1 MKDLFIVT
9 KFTMKDMLQRKSFII
24 TTIIFLIMIVV
35 GFNIPNFMKM
45 LNKDSDVNKIEIID
59 SGNVFEGT
67 LESLKDLDTGYEI
80 QILNEDYEKIK
91 EKAKNDRIRYNILT
105 ILVYIVGIVLLA
117 QLFNLQIVHG
127 EEYRETSNTKLTR
140 ESVLKADRGSIKDS
154 SGTMLASVDAQY
166 SIVLY
171 KTKVNNETLN
181 TTILKL
187 LNILSTNSDSYVDNF
202 LIDVNPYRFKLEEEE
217 SQKKW
222 KKANNIDEDATA
234 EEAFNY
240 FKNKY
245 DITSDNVEDIRK
257 ILAIRYEISYKGYSS
272 TKSIEIASNIS
283 RQSLEQ
289 IKERNAEFSG
299 VEVVET
305 PVRVYPLK
313 TTASHILGRIG
324 RIESS
329 ELEGNE
335 DIYNQN
341 DIIGK
346 SGIEYVFEK
355 YLKGT
360 DGVKQIDMN
369 VDGTIT
375 DEYVSKEAVSGSD
388 VILTI
393 DSKLQAVTE
402 QALADNINKIAN
414 HGFSQENNPADAGAA
429 VVLNVKTGEVI
440 AMASY
445 PDYDPSAFVNGIDTN
460 TWNYYINGDTKPL
473 ENKAISAMYS
483 PGSTYKMVTALAGL
497 ETGTIT
503 PKTKIN
509 DTGVFRKYNSSWKC
523 WNRHGHGYLNV
534 SQAIEHSCNYFFYDL
549 GDRLGIDN
557 LAKYSYYLGLGH
569 KTGIELKGEI
579 DGVLASNEI
588 AKQENRVW
596 NPGETI
602 SAAIGQSYNTF
613 TPLQMAK
620 YVAMIANRGKNL
632 DVTIVK
638 SIINPDGSEVSR
650 DEYESYVNEKLGLQ
664 QENVEEMN
672 FKEENIEA
680 ILEGMRGVTSESG
693 GTAYSTFRNFNIE
706 VGGKTGSAQ
715 TGVQGKTN
723 AWFVGFAPF
732 DDPEIAI
739 VVFVRNGGHGSYT
752 AEVARDIIAQYFGMN
767 TNQVTENT
775 TAIPTV
781 QIIN

>member
-1 MKDLFIVT
+1 M
-9 KFTMKDMLQRKSFII
+9 
-24 TTIIFLIMIVV
+24 
-35 GFNIPNFMKM
+35 G
-45 LNKDSDVNKIEIID
+45 
-59 SGNVFEGT
+59 
-67 LESLKDLDTGYEI
+67 
-80 QILNEDYEKIK
+80 
-91 EKAKNDRIRYNILT
+91 KAKGKNDRIRYNIIT
-105 ILVYIVGIVLLA
+105 ILVYIIGIVLLV
-117 QLFNLQIVHG
+117 QLFNLQIIHG

-140 ESVLKADRGSIKDS
+140 ESILEADRGDIKDS
-154 SGTMLASVDAQY
+154 SGTILATVDAQY
-166 SIVLY
+166 SVVLY

-181 TTILKL
+181 NTILKL
-187 LNILSTNSDSYVDNF
+187 LNILSTNGDSYVDNF
-202 LIDVNPYRFKLEEEE
+202 LIDVNPYRFKLEEEA

-240 FKNKY
+240 FKDKY
-245 DITSDNVEDIRK
+245 EITTENLDDARK
-257 ILAIRYEISYKGYSS
+257 ILAIRYEISYKGYSN

-283 RQSLEQ
+283 RESLLQ
-289 IKERNAEFSG
+289 IKERNSEFPG
-299 VEVVET
+299 VEVTEKST
-305 PVRVYPLK
+305 RIYPLGN
-313 TTASHILGRIG
+313 TASHIIG
-324 RIESS
+324 QIGKIESS

-335 DIYNQN
+335 DTYNPN

-346 SGIEYVFEK
+346 AGIEYVFEK
-355 YLKGT
+355 YLKGKN
-360 DGVKQIDMN
+360 GVKQIDMN

-375 DEYVSKEAVSGSD
+375 DEYVSEEAVSGSD
-388 VILTI
+388 IILTI

-402 QALADNINKIAN
+402 EALKNNINKIAN
-414 HGFSQENNPADAGAA
+414 MGFSADAGTA
-429 VVLNVKTGEVI
+429 VVLNIKTGEVL

-445 PDYDPSAFVNGIDTN
+445 PDYNPSAFVTGIDTN

-497 ETGTIT
+497 ETGAIT
-503 PKTKIN
+503 TKEKIR
-509 DTGVFRKYNSSWKC
+509 DTGIYRKYNSSWKC
-523 WNRHGHGYLNV
+523 WNTSGHGYLNV
-534 SQAIEHSCNYFFYDL
+534 SEAIQHSCNYFFYEV
-549 GDRLGIDN
+549 GDRIGIDT
-557 LAKYSYYLGLGH
+557 LSKYSYYLGLGH

-579 DGVLASNEI
+579 SGVLASNQI
-588 AKQENRVW
+588 AEQENRVW

-613 TPLQMAK
+613 TPLQMAR
-620 YVAMIANRGKNL
+620 YAAMIANRGKKL

-638 SIINPDGSEVSR
+638 SIVRPDGSEVPR
-650 DEYESYVNEKLGLQ
+650 DEYENYVNDKLGLTPD
-664 QENVEEMN
+664 NTEEMT
-672 FKEENIEA
+672 FKEENINA

-715 TGVQGKTN
+715 TGIEGKTN

-739 VVFVRNGGHGSYT
+739 VVFVRNGEHGSYT

-767 TNQVTENT
+767 TNQIMEDTN
-775 TAIPTV
+775 AIPTV

>member
-1 MKDLFIVT
+1 M
-9 KFTMKDMLQRKSFII
+9 
-24 TTIIFLIMIVV
+24 
-35 GFNIPNFMKM
+35 G
-45 LNKDSDVNKIEIID
+45 
-59 SGNVFEGT
+59 
-67 LESLKDLDTGYEI
+67 
-80 QILNEDYEKIK
+80 K

-140 ESVLKADRGSIKDS
+140 ESILKADRGSIKDS
-154 SGTMLASVDAQY
+154 SGTMLATVDAQY

-187 LNILSTNSDSYVDNF
+187 LNILSTNGDSYVDNF

-245 DITSDNVEDIRK
+245 GITSDNVEDIRK

>member
-1 MKDLFIVT
+1 M
-9 KFTMKDMLQRKSFII
+9 
-24 TTIIFLIMIVV
+24 
-35 GFNIPNFMKM
+35 G
-45 LNKDSDVNKIEIID
+45 
-59 SGNVFEGT
+59 
-67 LESLKDLDTGYEI
+67 
-80 QILNEDYEKIK
+80 K

-154 SGTMLASVDAQY
+154 SGTMLATVDAQY

-171 KTKVNNETLN
+171 KTKVSNDTLN

-222 KKANNIDEDATA
+222 KKANNINEDATA
-234 EEAFNY
+234 EETFNY

-245 DITSDNVEDIRK
+245 DIKSDNVEDIRK

-549 GDRLGIDN
+549 GDRIGIDT

-569 KTGIELKGEI
+569 KTGIELSNEI
-579 DGVLASNEI
+579 SGVLASTQI

-664 QENVEEMN
+664 QENVEEMS

>member
-1 MKDLFIVT
+1 M
-9 KFTMKDMLQRKSFII
+9 
-24 TTIIFLIMIVV
+24 
-35 GFNIPNFMKM
+35 G
-45 LNKDSDVNKIEIID
+45 
-59 SGNVFEGT
+59 
-67 LESLKDLDTGYEI
+67 
-80 QILNEDYEKIK
+80 K

-140 ESVLKADRGSIKDS
+140 ESILKADRGSIKDS
-154 SGTMLASVDAQY
+154 SGTMLATVDAQY

-171 KTKVNNETLN
+171 KTKVSNDTLN

-222 KKANNIDEDATA
+222 KKANNINEDATA

-305 PVRVYPLK
+305 PIRVYTLK
-313 TTASHILGRIG
+313 NTASHILGRIG

-549 GDRLGIDN
+549 GDRLGIEN

-664 QENVEEMN
+664 QENVEEMS

>member
-1 MKDLFIVT
+1 M
-9 KFTMKDMLQRKSFII
+9 
-24 TTIIFLIMIVV
+24 
-35 GFNIPNFMKM
+35 G
-45 LNKDSDVNKIEIID
+45 
-59 SGNVFEGT
+59 
-67 LESLKDLDTGYEI
+67 
-80 QILNEDYEKIK
+80 K
-91 EKAKNDRIRYNILT
+91 EKAKNDRIRYNIIT
-105 ILVYIVGIVLLA
+105 ILVYLVGIVLLA

-187 LNILSTNSDSYVDNF
+187 LNILSTNGDSYVDNF

-324 RIESS
+324 RIESN

-341 DIIGK
+341 NIIGK

-414 HGFSQENNPADAGAA
+414 HGFSQEDNPADAGAA

-523 WNRHGHGYLNV
+523 WNRYGHGYLNV

-664 QENVEEMN
+664 QENVEEMS

-693 GTAYSTFRNFNIE
+693 GTAYSTFKNFNIE

>member
-1 MKDLFIVT
+1 L
-9 KFTMKDMLQRKSFII
+9 
-24 TTIIFLIMIVV
+24 
-35 GFNIPNFMKM
+35 G
-45 LNKDSDVNKIEIID
+45 
-59 SGNVFEGT
+59 
-67 LESLKDLDTGYEI
+67 
-80 QILNEDYEKIK
+80 K

-171 KTKVNNETLN
+171 KTKVSNDTLN

-222 KKANNIDEDATA
+222 KKANNINEDATA

-245 DITSDNVEDIRK
+245 DITFDNVEDIRK

-414 HGFSQENNPADAGAA
+414 HGFSQEDNPADAGAA
-429 VVLNVKTGEVI
+429 VVLNVKTGEAI

-445 PDYDPSAFVNGIDTN
+445 PYYDPSAFVNGIDTN

-523 WNRHGHGYLNV
+523 WNRYGHGYLNV

-638 SIINPDGSEVSR
+638 SIINPDGSEISR

-664 QENVEEMN
+664 QENVEEMS

>member
-1 MKDLFIVT
+1 MG
-9 KFTMKDMLQRKSFII
+9 KSK
-24 TTIIFLIMIVV
+24 
-35 GFNIPNFMKM
+35 GR
-45 LNKDSDVNKIEIID
+45 
-59 SGNVFEGT
+59 
-67 LESLKDLDTGYEI
+67 
-80 QILNEDYEKIK
+80 
-91 EKAKNDRIRYNILT
+91 NDRIRYNIIT
-105 ILVYIVGIVLLA
+105 ILVYIIGIVLLV
-117 QLFNLQIVHG
+117 QLFNLQIIHG

-140 ESVLKADRGSIKDS
+140 ESILEADRGDIKDS
-154 SGTMLASVDAQY
+154 SGTILATVDAQY
-166 SIVLY
+166 SVVLY

-181 TTILKL
+181 NTILKL
-187 LNILSTNSDSYVDNF
+187 LNILSTNGDSYVDNF
-202 LIDVNPYRFKLEEEE
+202 LIDVNPYRFKLEEEA

-240 FKNKY
+240 FKDKY
-245 DITSDNVEDIRK
+245 EITTENLDDARK
-257 ILAIRYEISYKGYSS
+257 ILAIRYEISYKGYSN

-283 RQSLEQ
+283 RESLLQ
-289 IKERNAEFSG
+289 IKERNSEFPG
-299 VEVVET
+299 VEVTEKST
-305 PVRVYPLK
+305 RIYPLGN
-313 TTASHILGRIG
+313 TASHIIG
-324 RIESS
+324 QIGKIESS

-335 DIYNQN
+335 DTYNPN

-346 SGIEYVFEK
+346 AGIEYVFEK
-355 YLKGT
+355 YLKGKN
-360 DGVKQIDMN
+360 GVKQIDMN

-375 DEYVSKEAVSGSD
+375 DEHVSEEAVSGSD
-388 VILTI
+388 IILTI

-402 QALADNINKIAN
+402 EALKNNINKIAN
-414 HGFSQENNPADAGAA
+414 MGFSADAGAA
-429 VVLNVKTGEVI
+429 VVLNIKTGEVL
-440 AMASY
+440 AMASC
-445 PDYDPSAFVNGIDTN
+445 PDYNPSAFVNGIDTN

-497 ETGTIT
+497 ETGAIT
-503 PKTKIN
+503 TKEKIR
-509 DTGVFRKYNSSWKC
+509 DTGIYRKYNSSWKC
-523 WNRHGHGYLNV
+523 WNTSGHGYLNV
-534 SQAIEHSCNYFFYDL
+534 SEAIQHSCNYFFYEV
-549 GDRLGIDN
+549 GDRIGIDT
-557 LAKYSYYLGLGH
+557 LSKYSYYLGLGH

-579 DGVLASNEI
+579 SGVLASNQI
-588 AKQENRVW
+588 AEQENRVW

-613 TPLQMAK
+613 TPLQMAR
-620 YVAMIANRGKNL
+620 YVAMIANRGKKL

-638 SIINPDGSEVSR
+638 SIVRPDGSEVPR
-650 DEYESYVNEKLGLQ
+650 DEYENYVNDKLGLTPD
-664 QENVEEMN
+664 NTEEMT
-672 FKEENIEA
+672 FKEENINA

-715 TGVQGKTN
+715 TGIEGKTN

-739 VVFVRNGGHGSYT
+739 VVFVRNGEHGSYT

-767 TNQVTENT
+767 TNQIMEDTN
-775 TAIPTV
+775 AIPTV

>member
-1 MKDLFIVT
+1 M
-9 KFTMKDMLQRKSFII
+9 
-24 TTIIFLIMIVV
+24 
-35 GFNIPNFMKM
+35 G
-45 LNKDSDVNKIEIID
+45 
-59 SGNVFEGT
+59 
-67 LESLKDLDTGYEI
+67 
-80 QILNEDYEKIK
+80 K

-222 KKANNIDEDATA
+222 KKANNIDEDA
-234 EEAFNY
+234 AFNY

-402 QALADNINKIAN
+402 QALADNIAN
-414 HGFSQENNPADAGAA
+414 HGFSQEDNPADAGAA

-483 PGSTYKMVTALAGL
+483 PGSTYKMVTAIAGL

>member
-1 MKDLFIVT
+1 M
-9 KFTMKDMLQRKSFII
+9 
-24 TTIIFLIMIVV
+24 
-35 GFNIPNFMKM
+35 G
-45 LNKDSDVNKIEIID
+45 
-59 SGNVFEGT
+59 
-67 LESLKDLDTGYEI
+67 
-80 QILNEDYEKIK
+80 K

-154 SGTMLASVDAQY
+154 SGTMLATVDAQY

-222 KKANNIDEDATA
+222 KKANNINEDATA

-245 DITSDNVEDIRK
+245 DIASDNVEDIRK

-445 PDYDPSAFVNGIDTN
+445 PDYDPSTFVNGIDTN

-523 WNRHGHGYLNV
+523 WNRYGHGYLNV

-664 QENVEEMN
+664 QENVEEMS

>member
-1 MKDLFIVT
+1 M
-9 KFTMKDMLQRKSFII
+9 
-24 TTIIFLIMIVV
+24 
-35 GFNIPNFMKM
+35 
-45 LNKDSDVNKIEIID
+45 
-59 SGNVFEGT
+59 
-67 LESLKDLDTGYEI
+67 
-80 QILNEDYEKIK
+80 
-91 EKAKNDRIRYNILT
+91 
-105 ILVYIVGIVLLA
+105 LLA

-445 PDYDPSAFVNGIDTN
+445 PDYNPSAFVNGIDTN

-664 QENVEEMN
+664 QENVEEMS

-693 GTAYSTFRNFNIE
+693 GTAYSTFKNFNIE

>member
-1 MKDLFIVT
+1 M
-9 KFTMKDMLQRKSFII
+9 
-24 TTIIFLIMIVV
+24 
-35 GFNIPNFMKM
+35 G
-45 LNKDSDVNKIEIID
+45 
-59 SGNVFEGT
+59 
-67 LESLKDLDTGYEI
+67 
-80 QILNEDYEKIK
+80 K

-154 SGTMLASVDAQY
+154 SGTMLATVDAQY

-187 LNILSTNSDSYVDNF
+187 LNILSTNGDSYVDNF

-375 DEYVSKEAVSGSD
+375 DEYVSKEAASGSD

-523 WNRHGHGYLNV
+523 WNRYGHGYLNV

-638 SIINPDGSEVSR
+638 SIINPDGSEISR

>member
-1 MKDLFIVT
+1 M
-9 KFTMKDMLQRKSFII
+9 
-24 TTIIFLIMIVV
+24 
-35 GFNIPNFMKM
+35 G
-45 LNKDSDVNKIEIID
+45 
-59 SGNVFEGT
+59 
-67 LESLKDLDTGYEI
+67 
-80 QILNEDYEKIK
+80 K

-187 LNILSTNSDSYVDNF
+187 LNILSTNGDSYVDNF

-283 RQSLEQ
+283 RKSLEQ

-664 QENVEEMN
+664 QENVEEMS

>member
-1 MKDLFIVT
+1 M
-9 KFTMKDMLQRKSFII
+9 
-24 TTIIFLIMIVV
+24 
-35 GFNIPNFMKM
+35 
-45 LNKDSDVNKIEIID
+45 
-59 SGNVFEGT
+59 
-67 LESLKDLDTGYEI
+67 
-80 QILNEDYEKIK
+80 
-91 EKAKNDRIRYNILT
+91 
-105 ILVYIVGIVLLA
+105 LLA

-222 KKANNIDEDATA
+222 KKVNNIDEDATA

-473 ENKAISAMYS
+473 ENKVISAMYS

-638 SIINPDGSEVSR
+638 SIINPDGSEISR